1 MSNTG
6 QPDRH
11 TYTPAEAAAEG
22 EDDIVQNEQ
31 IIDPEDAERA
41 ARGDDSTNNEETA

>member
-1 MSNTG
+1 MSDAG

-31 IIDPEDAERA
+31 IVNTEDAESA
-41 ARGDDSTNNEETA
+41 AHGDDSTNEETA